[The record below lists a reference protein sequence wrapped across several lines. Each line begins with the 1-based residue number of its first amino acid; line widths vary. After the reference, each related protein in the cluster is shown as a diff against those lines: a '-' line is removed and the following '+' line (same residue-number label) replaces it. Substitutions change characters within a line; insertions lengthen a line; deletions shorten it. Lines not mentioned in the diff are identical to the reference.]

1 MHSSAIVAETGRFLP
16 QLAQV
21 IKVQL
26 TLSFAE
32 NALNLRIHLGDATWV
47 TAQRSSPSILCSK
60 PFDSNGSKISCRK
73 LPKKNSMSTFVSET
87 IGMNHM
93 NLNLNLLL
101 QRPKA
106 ASFHESWSREAFKY
120 FSERGLSCTWRIC
133 NDSKVPLLQCAISIQ
148 LPSYSSMSQND
159 EGFSRRI

>member
-26 TLSFAE
+26 TLSFVE
-32 NALNLRIHLGDATWV
+32 NALNLRIHLGNASWV

-73 LPKKNSMSTFVSET
+73 LLKKLNVNLRVRNHWDEPHELKFESFVPKT
-87 IGMNHM
+87 
-93 NLNLNLLL
+93 
-101 QRPKA
+101 KA

-133 NDSKVPLLQCAISIQ
+133 NDSKVPLPQCAISIQ